1 VVKEVSGKGVV
12 IKVLNKLYSHP
23 PNPLQKGELQGL
35 YLSVG
40 KNGKFFMLCK
50 GRRYASPFL
59 KGVRGMTFTLYFFY
73 HLKISTLYTPWSF
86 SPFLKGV
93 RGNLHTILLL
103 PPKNQHIIYALV
115 LFPLFEGG

>member
-59 KGVRGMTFTLYFFY
+59 KGVRG
-73 HLKISTLYTPWSF
+73 
-86 SPFLKGV
+86 
-93 RGNLHTILLL
+93 NLHTILLL